1 MTVLIDTCVIMD
13 FLQNREPF
21 FADAYTVLRYAAM
34 EQFDG
39 FITAKSAADIHYLTR
54 RCTHS
59 EEESRSKLN
68 KLLAIVGLLDTTA
81 EDVFHALSSNTSDF
95 EDAIMI
101 ETAVRCDA
109 DCIVTRN
116 IKDFSKSPLAVYT
129 PEQFLQELN
138 D

>member
-13 FLQNREPF
+13 FLQNRDPF
-21 FADAYTVLRYAAM
+21 FTDAYTILRYAAM
-34 EQFDG
+34 EKFDG
-39 FITAKSAADIHYLTR
+39 FITAKSAADIHYLTH

-59 EEESRSKLN
+59 EEESRTKLN

-81 EDVFHALSSNTSDF
+81 EDVFHALSSNITDF

-101 ETAVRCDA
+101 ETAIRCKA

-116 IKDFSKSPLAVYT
+116 TKDFSKSPLTIYT
-129 PEQFLQELN
+129 PEQFLQEL
-138 D
+138 DS